1 MKKIIQSAPGPQ
13 GGKSRLGAWFSM
25 VGKDLRVNKSIY
37 ALAIPGIIY
46 YIVFHY
52 FPMYGVTIAFK
63 EYSQKFGIM
72 GSPWVGLVNFRDFF
86 GGIFAWRVIR
96 NTLLINFYELLY
108 VFPLPILLA
117 ILLNELR
124 NQTYKRV
131 VQTITYLPHFISSVV
146 ICGMIVDFVSPN
158 GFITQFVNMLTGNNY
173 VNLLLQEEFFR
184 TIYVSSDIWQG
195 IGWSSII
202 YLAAITGIDMELY
215 EAASIDGAK
224 KMRQLWHITLPGIA
238 PTIVTMFILQ
248 VGKMMTLGA
257 DKIILLYNPV
267 IYETADVISSH
278 VYRKG
283 LIDNNPSYSAAVGLF
298 NSVIN
303 CILVFSAN
311 HISRK
316 VSGSSLY

>member
-1 MKKIIQSAPGPQ
+1 
-13 GGKSRLGAWFSM
+13 
-25 VGKDLRVNKSIY
+25 
-37 ALAIPGIIY
+37 
-46 YIVFHY
+46 
-52 FPMYGVTIAFK
+52 
-63 EYSQKFGIM
+63 
-72 GSPWVGLVNFRDFF
+72 
-86 GGIFAWRVIR
+86 
-96 NTLLINFYELLY
+96 
-108 VFPLPILLA
+108 
-117 ILLNELR
+117 
-124 NQTYKRV
+124 
-131 VQTITYLPHFISSVV
+131 
-146 ICGMIVDFVSPN
+146 MIVDFVSPD
-158 GFITQFVNMLTGNNY
+158 GFITQLVNMITGENY
-173 VNLLLQEEFFR
+173 VNLLHQQEFFR
-184 TIYVSSDIWQG
+184 TIYISSDIWQG

-238 PTIVTMFILQ
+238 PTIIIMFILQ
-248 VGKMMTLGA
+248 IGRMMSLGA

-311 HISRK
+311 RISRK
-316 VSGSSLY
+316 VSGSGLY

>member
-1 MKKIIQSAPGPQ
+1 VKKNIQSAPGPQ

-25 VGKDLRVNKSIY
+25 AGKDLRVNKSIY
-37 ALAIPGIIY
+37 ALAIPGIVY

-63 EYSQKFGIM
+63 EYSQQFGIM
-72 GSPWVGLVNFRDFF
+72 GSPWVGLTNFRDFF
-86 GGIFAWRVIR
+86 SSIFAWRVIR

-146 ICGMIVDFVSPN
+146 ICGMIVDFVSPD
-158 GFITQFVNMLTGNNY
+158 GFITQLVNMITGENY
-173 VNLLLQEEFFR
+173 VNLLHQQEFFR
-184 TIYVSSDIWQG
+184 TIYISSDIWQG

-238 PTIVTMFILQ
+238 PTIIIMFILQ
-248 VGKMMTLGA
+248 IGRMMSLGA

-311 HISRK
+311 RISRK
-316 VSGSSLY
+316 VSGSGLY